1 LLRKKGAVAI
11 GMWLYP
17 TIIVCVILCLVSYW
31 LTVRVGHGIEESNSE
46 RDPAIPEEIQEHPF
60 MLNPI
65 LIVYG
70 IFFAFTGIIIFYYW
84 AKGY

>member
-1 LLRKKGAVAI
+1 
-11 GMWLYP
+11 MWLYP
-17 TIIVCVILCLVSYW
+17 TIIVCIVIGLVGYW
-31 LTVRVGHGIEESNSE
+31 LTVRVGHDIEESGSE
-46 RDPAIPEEIQEHPF
+46 RDHAIPEEINEHPF

-84 AKGY
+84 AKGYS